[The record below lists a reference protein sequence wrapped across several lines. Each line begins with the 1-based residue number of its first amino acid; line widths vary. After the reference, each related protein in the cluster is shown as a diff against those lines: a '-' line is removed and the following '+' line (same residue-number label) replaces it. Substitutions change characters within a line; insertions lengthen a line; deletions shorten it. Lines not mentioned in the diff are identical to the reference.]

1 VHPRGSNMKS
11 DRFGLEIPTRIVL
24 RGTNWVGDTIIS
36 LPAAR
41 EMRRIFPSSTLSFWG
56 PEGLT
61 GLVKTA
67 GIADEIISFDGSHG
81 GPTRRAFGMSRRLA
95 AEHFDLAVLF
105 QNAFES
111 AFTAW
116 LARVPL
122 RAGYATDMRGPLLNV
137 KVPLQPEI
145 KTVHQVYYYLAL
157 TDHLEER
164 FYDRAST
171 RTGVPDCSILLTGD
185 ILKRARDLMVA
196 QGIRTDRPIFVLCP
210 GSVNSEAKRWP
221 TDYFA
226 HLADLLA
233 ERMDGEI
240 VFLGAPG
247 EADLIEEVR
256 GLMRNPRAAN
266 LAGKAD
272 MVSSMAVMNLSRTVI
287 SNDTGSAHLAAA
299 ATARVLTIFGPTSAG
314 ATAPFSPRAHV
325 IEGSAPCAPCR
336 HYRCPEPD
344 HPCMRSIE
352 PESVLREVQAILAG
366 ERGPSLPVAP

>member
-1 VHPRGSNMKS
+1 MKS

-41 EMRRIFPSSTLSFWG
+41 EMRRIFPASTLTFWG

-61 GLVKTA
+61 GLVKAA
-67 GIADEIISFDGSHG
+67 GIADDFISFDGSHG

-95 AEHFDLAVLF
+95 AERFDLAVLF

-164 FYDRAST
+164 FYERPSM

-185 ILKRARDLMVA
+185 TLKRARDLMVA
-196 QGIRTDRPIFVLCP
+196 EGIRTDRPIFVLCP

-226 HLADLLA
+226 QLA
-233 ERMDGEI
+233 ELLVERTDGEI

-247 EADLIEEVR
+247 EADLIEEVL
-256 GLMRNPRAAN
+256 GLMRNLRAAN

-272 MVSSMAVMNLSRTVI
+272 MVSSMAMMHLSRAVI

-299 ATARVLTIFGPTSAG
+299 ASARVLTIFGPTSAG

-336 HYRCPEPD
+336 YYRCPEPD

-366 ERGPSLPVAP
+366 EKGSSLPVDP